1 MGKQWQSHCHTDV
14 LKKDRLSTLTEFN
27 KILDSI
33 SHDNKVGRLFTVD
46 IKFDQINEK
55 TLLFN
60 KIPPP
65 RPPTHTHPK
74 KNRSI
79 LKIHIA
85 AYECHD

>member
-46 IKFDQINEK
+46 IKFDKINEK

-65 RPPTHTHPK
+65 APPHTHTPK
-74 KNRSI
+74 KI
-79 LKIHIA
+79 
-85 AYECHD
+85 DPF

>member
-46 IKFDQINEK
+46 IKFDKINEK

-65 RPPTHTHPK
+65 ALPHTHTPK
-74 KNRSI
+74 KI
-79 LKIHIA
+79 
-85 AYECHD
+85 DPF

>member
-46 IKFDQINEK
+46 IKFDKINEK

-60 KIPPP
+60 KISPPP
-65 RPPTHTHPK
+65 PPHTHTPQK
-74 KNRSI
+74 K
-79 LKIHIA
+79 
-85 AYECHD
+85 

>member
-46 IKFDQINEK
+46 IKFDKINEK

-65 RPPTHTHPK
+65 PAPPHTHTPK
-74 KNRSI
+74 KI
-79 LKIHIA
+79 
-85 AYECHD
+85 DPF

>member
-46 IKFDQINEK
+46 IKFDKINEK
-55 TLLFN
+55 TLILKKN
-60 KIPPP
+60 PPPP
-65 RPPTHTHPK
+65 RPPPTHTHTPK
-74 KNRSI
+74 KI
-79 LKIHIA
+79 
-85 AYECHD
+85 DPF

>member
-27 KILDSI
+27 KILDFI
-33 SHDNKVGRLFTVD
+33 SHDDKVGHLFTVD
-46 IKFDQINEK
+46 IKFDKINEK

-65 RPPTHTHPK
+65 PPHTHTHTYTPK
-74 KNRSI
+74 KI
-79 LKIHIA
+79 
-85 AYECHD
+85 DPF

>member
-46 IKFDQINEK
+46 IKFDKINEK

-60 KIPPP
+60 KIPP